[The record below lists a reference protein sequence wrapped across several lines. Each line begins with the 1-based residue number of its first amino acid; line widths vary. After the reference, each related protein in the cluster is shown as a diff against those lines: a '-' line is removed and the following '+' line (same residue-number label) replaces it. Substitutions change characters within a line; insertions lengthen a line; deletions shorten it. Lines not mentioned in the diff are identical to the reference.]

1 MNTFFV
7 TAVSLLLIA
16 TELHAQPI
24 AKISRSDLRKDV
36 KMVTDS
42 GVMILRL
49 NDSTPLHRD
58 NFIRLIK
65 SNYYEG
71 ISFHRVIAGFVIQA
85 GDGKTKSGF
94 DTTSS
99 LASYTVPAE
108 IRKDLYHK
116 RGVLA
121 AARMGDNVNPERKSS
136 GVQFYIVQ
144 GKVFNDRALDSVEI
158 HRLGGRK
165 LMEERRQVYKTSG
178 GAPHLDQTYTIFGEL
193 VRGYGVLDRIANTP
207 TSGRQG
213 GDRPLT
219 DIRIKKTSMVR
230 RKE

>member
-108 IRKDLYHK
+108 IRNDLYPTNEECWQLPGWAIMSIPSEK
-116 RGVLA
+116 AVAFNFILCR
-121 AARMGDNVNPERKSS
+121 EKSS
-136 GVQFYIVQ
+136 MI
-144 GKVFNDRALDSVEI
+144 
-158 HRLGGRK
+158 
-165 LMEERRQVYKTSG
+165 ERSI
-178 GAPHLDQTYTIFGEL
+178 L
-193 VRGYGVLDRIANTP
+193 
-207 TSGRQG
+207 
-213 GDRPLT
+213 
-219 DIRIKKTSMVR
+219 
-230 RKE
+230 